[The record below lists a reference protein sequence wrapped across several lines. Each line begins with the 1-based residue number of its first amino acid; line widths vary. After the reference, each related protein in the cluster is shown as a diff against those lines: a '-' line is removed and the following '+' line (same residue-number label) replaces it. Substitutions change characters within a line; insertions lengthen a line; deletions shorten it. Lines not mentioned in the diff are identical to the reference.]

1 MTSIIRT
8 CNKWIKQ
15 ISLSFIIYHLAFS
28 QAVAQTAAWQTY
40 MSYAEPQQ
48 IVKVGNL
55 LFVRA
60 SNDLYNYNLND
71 HSITT
76 FDKVNALSDTYVTH
90 IAWNAAAGRLAI
102 IYKNSN
108 IDLMDSNGNVTN
120 ISALYAKS
128 MTQDKTVNS
137 LYSNDIFTYLATG
150 FGVMKVNMQRAEV
163 AETYILNENITH
175 VGISQNTLF
184 AKTAGGKVF
193 SGDMNKN
200 LIDSKNWQP
209 ATAPDGIFDEDTSD
223 WDNYINT
230 VKTLQPGGP
239 KYNFFGFLKIN
250 NGQLYT
256 CGGGYSVVQDLQR
269 PAALQRMDG
278 QKDWTWYPENMEER
292 TGHYYRDLN
301 CLVIDPKNEKHLF
314 ASGRTGLYEFNDTAL
329 INHYNLHNSPMKP
342 VIADNKNYVILQG
355 ICFDSQGS
363 LWCLNGYHKDVN
375 ILELKPDGQWT
386 SHYQDVLNVDNE
398 PLPNLTKPFFDSR
411 GLLWF
416 LNDSH
421 IHPSVC
427 CYNPQTDKAWRMGD
441 IVNQDGVKTVV
452 EYIHAIVEDKE
463 RNIWVGTN
471 KGLFVVYESDM
482 ANLPDI
488 TFNQV
493 KVPRNDGTNY
503 ADYLLNGVDISD
515 IFIDGGNRKWVV
527 TNGNGAYL
535 ISADNMVQLQHFTT
549 DNSLLLSNNIESVA
563 VDPRTGEV
571 FFGTENGLCSYMGD
585 ATETTMEATDND
597 DIYAYPNPASHYEG
611 LITIHGLS
619 FDADVK
625 IVTSSGKLVAQGRS
639 NGGTFTWDGRDQQG
653 RRVASGVY
661 TALSTTHDGKK
672 SGVCRIAV
680 IN

>member
-1 MTSIIRT
+1 MTIINRISG
-8 CNKWIKQ
+8 KWIKL
-15 ISLSFIIYHLAFS
+15 IGLSFVICHLSFS
-28 QAVAQTAAWQTY
+28 HVVAQTATWQAY

-48 IVKVGNL
+48 IVKAGNL

-76 FDKVNALSDTYVTH
+76 FDKVNALSDTYITH
-90 IAWNAAAGRLAI
+90 IAWNSTASRLAI

-108 IDLMDSNGNVTN
+108 IDVMDSNGDVTN
-120 ISALYAKS
+120 ISGLYAKS
-128 MTQDKTVNS
+128 MTQDKTVNA
-137 LYSNDIFTYLATG
+137 LYSNDVFTYLATG
-150 FGVMKVNMQRAEV
+150 FGVVKVNMQRAEV
-163 AETYILNENITH
+163 AETYILNKNI
-175 VGISQNTLF
+175 VRIAISQNTLF
-184 AKTAGGKVF
+184 AKTAEGTVLA
-193 SGDMNKN
+193 GDMAKN

-223 WDNYINT
+223 WDNYIAT
-230 VKTLQPGGP
+230 IKTLQPGGP
-239 KYNFFGFLKIN
+239 KYNCFGYMKIH
-250 NGQLYT
+250 NGKLYT

-269 PAALQRMDG
+269 PAALQRMDEN
-278 QKDWTWYPENMEER
+278 KDWTWYPENMEKR

-301 CLVIDPKNEKHLF
+301 CLDIDPQDENHLF
-314 ASGRTGLYEFNDTAL
+314 AAGRTGIYEFNDTAFT
-329 INHYNLHNSPMKP
+329 NHYNLHNSPMKP

-355 ICFDSQGS
+355 ICFDNQSN

-375 ILELKPDGQWT
+375 ILELKTNGQWT
-386 SHYQDVLNVDNE
+386 SHFQDVLNVDNE
-398 PLPNLTKPFFDSR
+398 PLPNLTKPFFDSH
-411 GLLWF
+411 GQLWF

-427 CYNPQTDKAWRMGD
+427 CYDPKTDKAWRMDD

-452 EYIHAIVEDKE
+452 EYIHAIAEDKE
-463 RNIWVGTN
+463 HNIWVGTN
-471 KGLFVVYESDM
+471 NGLFVIYESDL
-482 ANLPDI
+482 ANLPNL

-515 IFIDGGNRKWVV
+515 IFIDGGNRKWIV

-535 ISADNMVQLQHFTT
+535 ISADNMEQLQHFTT
-549 DNSLLLSNNIESVA
+549 DNSQLLSNNIESV
-563 VDPRTGEV
+563 VVNPQTGEV

-585 ATETTMEATDND
+585 ATATTTEAVDND
-597 DIYAYPNPASHYEG
+597 DIYAYPNPAAHYDG

-625 IVTSSGKLVAQGRS
+625 IVTASGKLIAQGRS